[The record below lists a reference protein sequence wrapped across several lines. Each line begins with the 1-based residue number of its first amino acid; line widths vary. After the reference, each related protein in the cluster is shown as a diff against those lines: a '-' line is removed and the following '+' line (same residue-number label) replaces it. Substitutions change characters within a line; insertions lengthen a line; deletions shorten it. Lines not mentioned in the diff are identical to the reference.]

1 MPVTF
6 VAPYDHGL
14 FTCSTCFKVFS
25 THFNKLI
32 LLRKYSLAVDTRKVN
47 KFGRI
52 DRPGVEAGERNLKT
66 CTAREQNMI
75 VWRHK
80 CCQFRLET
88 ANVSLVKRDRFE
100 SKPSTFEK

>member
-1 MPVTF
+1 M
-6 VAPYDHGL
+6 APNDHVL
-14 FTCSTCFKVFS
+14 FTCKTCFKVFS
-25 THFNKLI
+25 ARFDELI

-52 DRPGVEAGERNLKT
+52 YRPGVEAGEQNLKT

-80 CCQFRLET
+80 RCQFRAET
-88 ANVSLVKRDRFE
+88 ANISLVKRDRFE
-100 SKPSTFEK
+100 SKSFEK

>member
-1 MPVTF
+1 MV
-6 VAPYDHGL
+6 
-14 FTCSTCFKVFS
+14 CSRAVHVFFS
-25 THFNKLI
+25 THFDKLI
-32 LLRKYSLAVDTRKVN
+32 LLRKHSLAVDTRKVN

-52 DRPGVEAGERNLKT
+52 YRPGVEAGERNVIKT

-80 CCQFRLET
+80 CCQFRVET